1 MPKVCGNPEWAEWV
15 QELADRAEER
25 GEKSSQTYK
34 RAANALKSCPLPFTH
49 PDDALQLVGVGPKIV
64 QYLVGKVKAKCEK
77 EGLPMPDRITSPA
90 RPRVQKATKKKR
102 PSAAS
107 SDGEVDPRE
116 ARRQRLTKG
125 NPALPPPGAIAF
137 QAHPDGHEWNKPLPG
152 QKTGEAPRAAAA
164 GSDPEDDE
172 EAGAEKGKGK
182 GKGKAREYIPRQNSG
197 AYAILLSLYK
207 NASYDEPQSWTT
219 KSKIIEDG
227 QEYSN
232 TPFETGTAVRGG
244 QVQGGQSFTY
254 SAWSGMK
261 TLTGKDL
268 VVSDNKRP
276 AKFALTPA
284 GYALAEKLAPS
295 ADIVVHAR
303 PPTSSAGHPSS
314 SGPNPPS
321 SSGPAPGPSR
331 PGFPGLGR
339 SLGST
344 SASATTSGPS
354 VGRSSFHASAPRQ
367 RQHTPPLFL
376 EDPLPRA
383 NGAGDGDEDPEFQAQ
398 MRAALELSRRESTA
412 ALSSER
418 DDLFEGGARNGN
430 GSTSSRGLDGR
441 KAASGIYAA
450 TAKQAVAAPIVKNV
464 DTAFGYF
471 YLTEDDARTLRRD
484 EAETSQTDDGADLL
498 FRIEYRAAQDL
509 HPMVRGL
516 KKVAHLT
523 RSEPLPGGMT
533 KSGYIRERVSNL
545 IAPGFPQKIRA
556 AAAATNGA
564 EKEKAIEADPMSS
577 LLGGYKAPEKRSKEA
592 MYAAPPQV
600 RHLGGAGADLGT
612 KRGATSVANVLARF
626 NPTAAAGIADDPP
639 VAPAASSSRLP
650 THRPAPAPAAVGSSP
665 KRPRLSASSILA
677 DAPRATSSTSTQK
690 PLFASFDAPA
700 ASFAAS
706 ASNGGPVI
714 NRHPLDPVR
723 DHVSSTSYTFTPFS
737 PIVWPA
743 GSFRVYLVV
752 DSREGTRE
760 HGKRVEL
767 CEKIE
772 REGVRVDGKMMP
784 LGDMIWVAK
793 KVDPATG
800 RPTGGDDV
808 VLDAI
813 VERKRLDDL
822 CTSIIDGRYVGQK
835 FRLKDSG
842 ISHRIYLVEKY
853 DVAAQYEKFGKQI
866 WTCKSQLQVNDGFLV
881 HESANMADTINWLK
895 KRTQVMS
902 EMYESQ
908 DLHVIPDSHIDR
920 TSYLSLQQHLR
931 QRSPATV
938 HHTTYSSFCALNR
951 PDAALTLRTQWASMI
966 QRVSG
971 VSAEKAVQFLG
982 RWETPRQFWE
992 EACGHELEVE
1002 RENEAL
1008 EAAAAGAKGK
1018 RQPKKRKAEDFV
1030 FEELDDGGTRGIKG
1044 KLGAKIWELFM
1055 AEGERYAS

>member
-34 RAANALKSCPLPFTH
+34 RAANAIRSCPICFTH
-49 PDDALQLVGVGPKIV
+49 PDEALQLTGVGSKIV

-77 EGLPMPDRITSPA
+77 EGLPMPDRITSPT
-90 RPRVQKATKKKR
+90 RPRVQKAPKKKR
-102 PSAAS
+102 PFTAS
-107 SDGEVDPRE
+107 SDGDIDPRE

-125 NPALPPPGAIAF
+125 NPAIPPPGAIAF

-152 QKTGEAPRAAAA
+152 EKNGKASRAAA
-164 GSDPEDDE
+164 GSEPDDVE
-172 EAGAEKGKGK
+172 EEEGGGGKGKGK

-197 AYAILLSLYK
+197 TYAILLSLYK
-207 NASYDEPQSWTT
+207 NASYDDRQSWTT

-232 TPFETGTAVRGG
+232 TPFKTGTAVRGG
-244 QVQGGQSFTY
+244 QVQGGHSFTY

-261 TLTGKDL
+261 TLIGKDL

-284 GYALAEKLAPS
+284 GYALADKLAPS
-295 ADIVVHAR
+295 AGIAVHVR
-303 PPTSSAGHPSS
+303 LPTSSAHPSS
-314 SGPNPPS
+314 PGAIPPS
-321 SSGPAPGPSR
+321 SS
-331 PGFPGLGR
+331 
-339 SLGST
+339 
-344 SASATTSGPS
+344 ASAPAVTSGPS
-354 VGRSSFHASAPRQ
+354 ADRSSFHASAPRQ
-367 RQHTPPLFL
+367 PQRSPPLFL
-376 EDPLPRA
+376 EEAPPRG
-383 NGAGDGDEDPEFQAQ
+383 NGAAEEDEDPEFQAQ

-418 DDLFEGGARNGN
+418 DDLCE
-430 GSTSSRGLDGR
+430 GSTRTGYVSTGGRGLDGR

-450 TAKQAVAAPIVKNV
+450 IAKQVVATPVVKNV

-484 EAETSQTDDGADLL
+484 EAETSQTDDGVDLL
-498 FRIEYRAAQDL
+498 FRIEYRAAHDL

-516 KKVAHLT
+516 KKVAPLT

-545 IAPGFPQKIRA
+545 IAPGFQQKNRA
-556 AAAATNGA
+556 GGAAVIGF
-564 EKEKAIEADPMSS
+564 EKEKASEADLMSS

-600 RHLGGAGADLGT
+600 RHLGGSGAEAGAT
-612 KRGATSVANVLARF
+612 RGAASVADVLARF
-626 NPTAAAGIADDPP
+626 NAAATVEAADDPP
-639 VAPAASSSRLP
+639 AAPATSSSRPSGTRP
-650 THRPAPAPAAVGSSP
+650 TPAATAASP
-665 KRPRLSASSILA
+665 KRPRLSATSILA
-677 DAPRATSSTSTQK
+677 DAPRAAGLTSTQT

-700 ASFAAS
+700 ASFAAC
-706 ASNGGPVI
+706 ASNGGPII

-723 DHVSSTSYTFTPFS
+723 DHVSSTSCTFTPFS

-743 GSFRVYLVV
+743 GSFKVYLVV

-772 REGVRVDGKMMP
+772 REGVKVDGKMMP

-793 KVDPATG
+793 KVHSTTG
-800 RPTGGDDV
+800 RPMGGDDV

-822 CTSIIDGRYVGQK
+822 CNSIIDGRYVGQK

-842 ISHRIYLVEKY
+842 ISHRIYLIEKY

-895 KRTQVMS
+895 KRTQIMS

-908 DLHVIPDSHIDR
+908 DLHIIPDSHIER

-931 QRSPATV
+931 QRDPATV
-938 HHTTYSSFCALNR
+938 YHTTYSSFCELNR

-982 RWETPRQFWE
+982 RWESPRQFWE
-992 EACGHELEVE
+992 EACAHEVEVE

-1008 EAAAAGAKGK
+1008 EAATVGAKGK
-1018 RQPKKRKAEDFV
+1018 RQPKKRKVEDFV

>member
-34 RAANALKSCPLPFTH
+34 RAANALRSCPIPFSH

-77 EGLPMPDRITSPA
+77 EGLPVPDRITSPA
-90 RPRVQKATKKKR
+90 RPRVQKMTKKKR

-137 QAHPDGHEWNKPLPG
+137 QAHPDGHKWNKPLPG
-152 QKTGEAPRAAAA
+152 QKTGKAPRAAAA
-164 GSDPEDDE
+164 GSEFDDDDKE
-172 EAGAEKGKGK
+172 GAGGK

-207 NASYDEPQSWTT
+207 NASYDERQSWTT

-295 ADIVVHAR
+295 AGILVHAR
-303 PPTSSAGHPSS
+303 LPTSSAGHPSS

-339 SLGST
+339 SLGSSST
-344 SASATTSGPS
+344 RATTSGPS

-367 RQHTPPLFL
+367 RQRTPPLFL
-376 EDPLPRA
+376 EDSPQRT
-383 NGAGDGDEDPEFQAQ
+383 NGAADEDEDPEFQAQ

-418 DDLFEGGARNGN
+418 DDLYEGSARNGYV
-430 GSTSSRGLDGR
+430 STSGKGLDGR

-450 TAKQAVAAPIVKNV
+450 TAKQAVAAPVVKNV

-471 YLTEDDARTLRRD
+471 YLMEDDARTLRRD
-484 EAETSQTDDGADLL
+484 EAETSQTDDGSDLL

-545 IAPGFPQKIRA
+545 IAPGFPQKNRTA
-556 AAAATNGA
+556 AALVIGV
-564 EKEKAIEADPMSS
+564 EKEKFVEADPMSS
-577 LLGGYKAPEKRSKEA
+577 LLGGYKAPDKRSKEA

-600 RHLGGAGADLGT
+600 RHLGGAGANAGA
-612 KRGATSVANVLARF
+612 KRGAASVADVLARF
-626 NPTAAAGIADDPP
+626 NAVTTAGPDDRPP
-639 VAPAASSSRLP
+639 AAPAASSSRP
-650 THRPAPAPAAVGSSP
+650 TTIRPPPAAAAVGSSP
-665 KRPRLSASSILA
+665 KRPGRSASSNFA
-677 DAPRATSSTSTQK
+677 DAPRATSSTSTRN

-700 ASFAAS
+700 ACFAAAS
-706 ASNGGPVI
+706 SNGGPII

-723 DHVSSTSYTFTPFS
+723 DHVSSISYTFTPFL
-737 PIVWPA
+737 PVVWPA
-743 GSFRVYLVV
+743 GSFKVYLVV

-800 RPTGGDDV
+800 RPTGRDDV

-842 ISHRIYLVEKY
+842 ISHRIYLIEKY
-853 DVAAQYEKFGKQI
+853 DVAGQYEKFDKQI

-908 DLHVIPDSHIDR
+908 DLHIIPDSHIDR

-992 EACGHELEVE
+992 EACGHEVEVE

-1008 EAAAAGAKGK
+1008 EAAAVGAKGK